1 MALTK
6 ETQWQRQSYKCM
18 SSHHSR
24 LHNDST
30 NKSSVAGTDTSATTM
45 RVAMLYVMTSPHIYR
60 KLQAEIDSTT
70 RPGHI
75 ISDEQARTLPYLQA
89 VIKEAARICP
99 PATGILSKKTPPQG
113 DTINGR
119 FVPGGV
125 DIGQCLWGVE
135 RSKEVFGE
143 DSMIFKPER
152 WLEAK
157 GEQLEKMEKSVALVW
172 GYGKY
177 SCLGKG
183 IAFLELNKVFF
194 EVSLLAKSL
203 YD

>member
-1 MALTK
+1 MQL
-6 ETQWQRQSYKCM
+6 QRQSSKCM
-18 SSHHSR
+18 CPQHSR
-24 LHNDST
+24 LRNYPA
-30 NKSSVAGTDTSATTM
+30 NKTSVAGTDTAATTM
-45 RVAMLYVMTSPHIYR
+45 RVAMLYVMTNPQIYR
-60 KLQAEIDSTT
+60 RLQAEIDSTS
-70 RPGHI
+70 RPGRI

-99 PATGILSKKTPPQG
+99 PATGMLSKKTPPQG

-135 RSKEVFGE
+135 RDPEVFGQ

-157 GEQLEKMEKSVALVW
+157 GEQLEKMEKSVGLVW

-183 IAFLELNKVFF
+183 IAFLELNKVLV
-194 EVSLLAKSL
+194 EVSLLIEQP
-203 YD
+203 YDFER